1 MLNRQ
6 GVDKMKQRL
15 IVGISGAS
23 GVIYGIRLLEVLR
36 SNPEIETHL
45 ILSPAARITIVQE
58 TDYTVRQVIEL
69 ADVVH
74 AFHDVGAA
82 IASGSFRT
90 MGMVIIPC
98 SIKTLGA
105 IVSGYTADLMSRA
118 ADVTLKEG
126 RPLVLVVR
134 ETPLHIGHLDLM
146 RRAARMGAV
155 IMPPVPAFYGR
166 PRTIQD
172 LIDQTVGRVLLRLG
186 IENDLYARWK
196 ED

>member
-1 MLNRQ
+1 MA
-6 GVDKMKQRL
+6 QRL

-45 ILSPAARITIVQE
+45 VLSPAARRTIVEE
-58 TDYTVRQVIEL
+58 TDYTVRQVLEL
-69 ADVVH
+69 ADVVYP
-74 AFHDVGAA
+74 FHDIGAA
-82 IASGSFRT
+82 IASGSFQT

-134 ETPLHIGHLDLM
+134 ETPLHLGHLDLM

-166 PRTIQD
+166 PRTLQD

-186 IENDLYARWK
+186 IENDLYTRWK
-196 ED
+196 ESS

>member
-1 MLNRQ
+1 MA
-6 GVDKMKQRL
+6 QRL

-45 ILSPAARITIVQE
+45 VLSPAARRTIVEE
-58 TDYTVRQVIEL
+58 TDYTVRQVLEL
-69 ADVVH
+69 TDVVYP
-74 AFHDVGAA
+74 FHDIGHA

-134 ETPLHIGHLDLM
+134 ETPLHLGHLDLM
-146 RRAARMGAV
+146 RRTARMGAV

-166 PRTIQD
+166 PRTLQD

-186 IENDLYARWK
+186 IENDLYTRWK
-196 ED
+196 ENP

>member
-1 MLNRQ
+1 MGEAKR
-6 GVDKMKQRL
+6 RL

-45 ILSPAARITIVQE
+45 VLSPAARQTIVQE
-58 TDYTVRQVIEL
+58 TDYTVRQVLDL

-74 AFHDVGAA
+74 PFHDVGAA
-82 IASGSFRT
+82 IASGSFQT

-134 ETPLHIGHLDLM
+134 ETPLHLGHLDLM

-166 PRTIQD
+166 PRTLQD

-196 ED
+196 EGPGRP

>member
-1 MLNRQ
+1 MGEAKR
-6 GVDKMKQRL
+6 RL

-36 SNPEIETHL
+36 ANPEIETHL
-45 ILSPAARITIVQE
+45 VLSPAARRTIVLE
-58 TDYTVRQVIEL
+58 TDYTVRQVLDL

-74 AFHDVGAA
+74 PFHDVGAA

-118 ADVTLKEG
+118 ADVALKEG

-134 ETPLHIGHLDLM
+134 ETPLHLGHLDLM

-166 PRTIQD
+166 PRTLQD

-196 ED
+196 EGPGRP

>member
-1 MLNRQ
+1 
-6 GVDKMKQRL
+6 MKRRL

-36 SNPEIETHL
+36 PNPEIETHL
-45 ILSPAARITIVQE
+45 VLSPAARVTIVQE
-58 TDYTVRQVIEL
+58 TDYTVRQVMEL

-74 AFHDVGAA
+74 PYHDIGAA

-105 IVSGYTADLMSRA
+105 IVGGYTADLMSRA

-134 ETPLHIGHLDLM
+134 ETPLHLGHLDLM
-146 RRAARMGAV
+146 RRAARMGAI

-166 PRTIQD
+166 PRTLQD
-172 LIDQTVGRVLLRLG
+172 IIDQMVGRVLLRLG

-196 ED
+196 EG